1 MGTSQQ
7 SIRHSHSFQ
16 WFHLFCALH
25 RFDFVI
31 RLSLINMQFLTVIAA
46 AAVTSTVVAVQ
57 PVVQDLEKKS
67 PGRHGRWWRWRHRG
81 DGNGTSTGGIGQG
94 FHAEDGEAVTEV
106 YTSEDPM
113 TSSISIST
121 TIDEATPTK
130 MGYVYGTDM
139 PLPSTSTIIS
149 STALTSAAGYAYSYP
164 NTTETYVTSSSSA
177 SSSVITSKSAA
188 GYAYSYPNTTE
199 APLPSTLPASSSVIS
214 SYSDPNTTAIYS
226 YSYPNTTETS
236 SLPASSS
243 IVSSYSYPNTTA
255 VYSYSYPNTTEAPV
269 TSSTPASSSTISS
282 YGYPNTTHTYSYPN
296 TTSAYY
302 TNSSTALSTS
312 TPGCSVTAST
322 STLTITESI
331 TTTFTYTTSAS
342 NYTWLTSIPSTSQSS
357 VPYPNITSTF
367 NSSQPMNF
375 TTFTA
380 NSFVPT
386 TVLSTTTDEISS
398 SAPATSSEAAIETST
413 FTESALPT
421 SIFVSADPI
430 FVAPTTAVLHPSTTA
445 SQTTTVAGGEATGIP
460 DPTAFH
466 CGVHGLPIGLYKM
479 AEYWEEREGVDVT
492 LEGCYEFC
500 AADSEGCFSYSFY
513 YEEGLGDA
521 RCDLFGGSVA
531 DSLDSIIPEVPR
543 VWYDIG
549 CGNPLLLD

>member
-31 RLSLINMQFLTVIAA
+31 RLSLLNMQLLTVIAA

-164 NTTETYVTSSSSA
+164 NTTETSVTSSSSA

-188 GYAYSYPNTTE
+188 GYAYSYT
-199 APLPSTLPASSSVIS
+199 
-214 SYSDPNTTAIYS
+214 
-226 YSYPNTTETS
+226 
-236 SLPASSS
+236 
-243 IVSSYSYPNTTA
+243 
-255 VYSYSYPNTTEAPV
+255 NTTEAPV

-479 AEYWEEREGVDVT
+479 AEYWEERAGVDVT

-543 VWYDIG
+543 VRYDIG

>member
-31 RLSLINMQFLTVIAA
+31 RLSLLNMQLLTVIAA

-149 STALTSAAGYAYSYP
+149 STALTSAAGC
-164 NTTETYVTSSSSA
+164 
-177 SSSVITSKSAA
+177 
-188 GYAYSYPNTTE
+188 AYSYPNTTE
-199 APLPSTLPASSSVIS
+199 APLPSPLPASSSVIS

-243 IVSSYSYPNTTA
+243 IVSSYSYPNT
-255 VYSYSYPNTTEAPV
+255 PEAPV

-282 YGYPNTTHTYSYPN
+282 YGYPN
-296 TTSAYY
+296 
-302 TNSSTALSTS
+302 
-312 TPGCSVTAST
+312 
-322 STLTITESI
+322 
-331 TTTFTYTTSAS
+331 
-342 NYTWLTSIPSTSQSS
+342 
-357 VPYPNITSTF
+357 
-367 NSSQPMNF
+367 
-375 TTFTA
+375 
-380 NSFVPT
+380 
-386 TVLSTTTDEISS
+386 
-398 SAPATSSEAAIETST
+398 
-413 FTESALPT
+413 
-421 SIFVSADPI
+421 
-430 FVAPTTAVLHPSTTA
+430 
-445 SQTTTVAGGEATGIP
+445 
-460 DPTAFH
+460 
-466 CGVHGLPIGLYKM
+466 
-479 AEYWEEREGVDVT
+479 
-492 LEGCYEFC
+492 
-500 AADSEGCFSYSFY
+500 
-513 YEEGLGDA
+513 
-521 RCDLFGGSVA
+521 
-531 DSLDSIIPEVPR
+531 
-543 VWYDIG
+543 
-549 CGNPLLLD
+549 

>member
-164 NTTETYVTSSSSA
+164 NTTETSVTSSSSA

-188 GYAYSYPNTTE
+188 GYA
-199 APLPSTLPASSSVIS
+199 
-214 SYSDPNTTAIYS
+214 

-282 YGYPNTTHTYSYPN
+282 YGYPNTTHTYSYLN

-302 TNSSTALSTS
+302 TNSSTA
-312 TPGCSVTAST
+312 P
-322 STLTITESI
+322 
-331 TTTFTYTTSAS
+331 
-342 NYTWLTSIPSTSQSS
+342 
-357 VPYPNITSTF
+357 
-367 NSSQPMNF
+367 
-375 TTFTA
+375 
-380 NSFVPT
+380 
-386 TVLSTTTDEISS
+386 
-398 SAPATSSEAAIETST
+398 
-413 FTESALPT
+413 
-421 SIFVSADPI
+421 
-430 FVAPTTAVLHPSTTA
+430 
-445 SQTTTVAGGEATGIP
+445 
-460 DPTAFH
+460 
-466 CGVHGLPIGLYKM
+466 
-479 AEYWEEREGVDVT
+479 
-492 LEGCYEFC
+492 
-500 AADSEGCFSYSFY
+500 
-513 YEEGLGDA
+513 
-521 RCDLFGGSVA
+521 
-531 DSLDSIIPEVPR
+531 
-543 VWYDIG
+543 
-549 CGNPLLLD
+549 